1 MRESP
6 AERNKEK
13 ILNLLSSYGVHIDPN
28 NERWSTTVF
37 FTIENIYKEGVI
49 SKEQYKELRALIDG
63 KT

>member
-1 MRESP
+1 MRETP

-28 NERWSTTVF
+28 NKQWPATVF
-37 FTIENIYKEGVI
+37 LTIENIYYEGVI
-49 SKEQYKELRALIDG
+49 LKEQYKELRALIDG